1 MKTKI
6 STCLLVALLFSSLT
20 ASAQTEQ
27 NYFNAITPADSE
39 VLKEKAVSNSNA
51 LEEKKEI
58 KRVRAL
64 RDRYTKVA
72 KLKKASEAKRNAN
85 PYATMKAKDGS
96 PMIQNNSTSLSSDPT
111 YYNENNSSANS
122 SILDW
127 ELERLRAKAERDKV
141 TEAVKQRLTQVQSPD
156 RERKNTTLQSETT
169 VKTQTLIKT
178 QAEKDAFIRENGAKQ

>member
-72 KLKKASEAKRNAN
+72 KLKKASEAKRKIN
-85 PYATMKAKDGS
+85 PYASMEAKDGS
-96 PMIQNNSTSLSSDPT
+96 PMIESNSVTLTSDPT
-111 YYNENNSSANS
+111 YYNQNKSSANS
-122 SILDW
+122 SFLDW

-156 RERKNTTLQSETT
+156 RERKNTTVQTEAT
-169 VKTQTLIKT
+169 VKTQTSIKT